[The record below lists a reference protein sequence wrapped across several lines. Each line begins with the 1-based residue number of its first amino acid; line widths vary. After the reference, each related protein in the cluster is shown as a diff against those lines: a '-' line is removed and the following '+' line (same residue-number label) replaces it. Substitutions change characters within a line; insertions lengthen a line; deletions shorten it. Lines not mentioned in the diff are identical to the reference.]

1 MAMTQPTATEV
12 RAVIDLPAS
21 VADLTIDAF
30 VDDAEALAS
39 QCAAV
44 LSSDATIQ
52 KAILKWLTAHMLSGR
67 YGTSGSLVSKSLGD
81 ASESYSDGSRTFGQ
95 GLASTHYGQMALQFD
110 ASGCLA
116 RLGRQKVDFYV
127 LGYTAAATTEDED

>member
-1 MAMTQPTATEV
+1 MAMTQPSATEV

-21 VADLTIDAF
+21 LADAIIDAF

-39 QCAAV
+39 QCSAV
-44 LSSDATIQ
+44 LSSDAAIQ
-52 KAILKWLTAHMLSGR
+52 KAILKWLTAHMLAGR
-67 YGTSGSLVSKSLGD
+67 YGTSGALVSKSLGD
-81 ASESYSDGSRTFGQ
+81 ASENYADGARTFGL

-127 LGYTAAATTEDED
+127 LGYRARASCED

>member
-1 MAMTQPTATEV
+1 MAMTQPSATEV

-21 VADLTIDAF
+21 LADATIDAF

-39 QCAAV
+39 QCSAV
-44 LSSDATIQ
+44 LSSDAAIQ

-67 YGTSGSLVSKSLGD
+67 YGTSGAVTSKSLGD
-81 ASESYSDGSRTFGQ
+81 ASENYADGQRTFGL

-127 LGYTAAATTEDED
+127 LGYTAPASCED